1 MQAFWC
7 LRDGNTIILTT
18 KSVFKFKEYSTG
30 TFIYIKTQNT
40 SWNQVPRGQ
49 RGIKI
54 YSLGSVQIYNTVL
67 LATVT
72 RRYIISPELSY

>member
-30 TFIYIKTQNT
+30 TFIYIKT
-40 SWNQVPRGQ
+40 WP
-49 RGIKI
+49 GIRSQEVKEELR
-54 YSLGSVQIYNTVL
+54 STL
-67 LATVT
+67 LAAFKYT
-72 RRYIISPELSY
+72 IQFC